1 MSGVSATL
9 AQVTA
14 TVSEGGVLVGILA
27 VVVGGGGLLLG
38 LLRRRKVAT
47 AAQKPVALPAPRVP
61 VVADDRAHS

>member
-14 TVSEGGVLVGILA
+14 ATVSEGGVLVGVIA

-38 LLRRRKVAT
+38 LLRRRKVSGK
-47 AAQKPVALPAPRVP
+47 KPVALPRVP
-61 VVADDRAHS
+61 VAADKRAHS